1 MASKTIKSC
10 SDRGIRNIEHRLGM
24 PHNENPSVEY
34 VTKLTRLDNEDRRD
48 DQHRRMAWFALS
60 GLVIYPLLVMFTD
73 YVQLDKASQLISD
86 MSSIYFPS
94 MSVIVMTL
102 FGASAYKDK
111 KEFHK
116 DPPEEKVL

>member
-1 MASKTIKSC
+1 
-10 SDRGIRNIEHRLGM
+10 M

-60 GLVIYPLLVMFTD
+60 GLVIYPLLVMITD

-102 FGASAYKDK
+102 FGASAYKDR

-116 DPPEEKVL
+116 DPPEENVL

>member
-1 MASKTIKSC
+1 
-10 SDRGIRNIEHRLGM
+10 M

-60 GLVIYPLLVMFTD
+60 GLVIYPLLVIFTD

-94 MSVIVMTL
+94 MSVIVMAL
-102 FGASAYKDK
+102 FGASAYKDR

-116 DPPEEKVL
+116 DPPEKDIL